1 MRIRV
6 YKKKRKNRN
15 YDTLLDHQNIEE
27 LPMIYKTK
35 TKPNRNERF
44 YHNRLFFLNK
54 IDFSFFLHH

>member
-6 YKKKRKNRN
+6 YKKNRKNRN

-44 YHNRLFFLNK
+44 YHNRLFF
-54 IDFSFFLHH
+54 